1 MASDPVID
9 DDQEGD
15 FLVHLDNYISVTGG
29 VYSSTTNKTTFS
41 SQSWLGDVTQ
51 LIATHELVIVD
62 TKTDGTSTRIG
73 RYAIC
78 GDKTSSSFTVP
89 GDWTE
94 TDANKLYVGYLY
106 VYRVRLPKFYIKK
119 QVGESNY
126 DSNLNG
132 YLTIQRVN
140 LNFGKIGLYE
150 TELRYNTGKDTYI
163 DVHESVQL
171 DEYQVSDAPYLNEEI
186 FIINNEVIFKWIT

>member
-1 MASDPVID
+1 M
-9 DDQEGD
+9 
-15 FLVHLDNYISVTGG
+15 
-29 VYSSTTNKTTFS
+29 
-41 SQSWLGDVTQ
+41 
-51 LIATHELVIVD
+51 
-62 TKTDGTSTRIG
+62 
-73 RYAIC
+73 
-78 GDKTSSSFTVP
+78 
-89 GDWTE
+89 
-94 TDANKLYVGYLY
+94 YVGYLY

-171 DEYQVSDAPYLNEEI
+171 DEYEVSDAPYLNEEI
-186 FIINNEVIFKWIT
+186 KTIPIYEKNTNVALVVKSEHPAPATLRSLSWEGAYSQKQHRRV